1 MHSHAVTE
9 GSSGDEKRTLYV
21 VILTLVMMIIEIA
34 SGIYTGSMAL
44 LADGWHMGTHAFALG
59 ISYAAFVLARKHAS
73 SGIFSFGTGK
83 FGVLAGYTSSLIL
96 GAAAA
101 WMIYESILRFLN
113 PVQIAFGEAIGVAVL
128 GLIVNAASMGILGHH
143 DHGHSHGHEHDHD
156 EHEHNHDGHEHEHEH
171 HHDEHEHEHEHE
183 HDHNYKAAYI
193 HVFADALTSV
203 FAIVALLAG
212 LYLGWTFLDPVMGV
226 VGGLVITR
234 WAWILFKETAFIL
247 LDKNADEELRK
258 EISDIVEADGDSRVA
273 DLHVWHV
280 GSRKV
285 SAIITVIS
293 GHNLQAEEYKAR
305 LAEVHE
311 LVHASVEVYQCKDPD
326 CACRKS
332 VAST

>member
-1 MHSHAVTE
+1 MHSHAVNE

-21 VILTLVMMIIEIA
+21 VILTLVMMIVEIG
-34 SGIYTGSMAL
+34 SGLYTGSMAL

-83 FGVLAGYTSSLIL
+83 FGVLAGYTSSLLL

-101 WMIYESILRFLN
+101 WMIYESILRLLN
-113 PVQIAFGEAIGVAVL
+113 PVSIAFGEAIGVAVL

-143 DHGHSHGHEHDHD
+143 DHGHSHGHEHD
-156 EHEHNHDGHEHEHEH
+156 EHEH
-171 HHDEHEHEHEHE
+171 HHDEHDHEHE
-183 HDHNYKAAYI
+183 HDHNYKAAYL

-212 LYLGWTFLDPVMGV
+212 LYLGWTVLDPVMGI
-226 VGGLVITR
+226 VGGLVIAR
-234 WAWILFKETAFIL
+234 WAWGLFKETAFIL

-258 EISDIVEADGDSRVA
+258 EISDLIESDGDSRIA

-280 GSRKV
+280 GSNKV
-285 SAIITVIS
+285 SSIVTVIS
-293 GHNLQAEEYKAR
+293 GRGLQAEEYKAR

-311 LVHASVEVYQCKDPD
+311 LVHASVEVYQCKDPA
-326 CACRKS
+326 CACRKT
-332 VAST
+332 ATST